1 MIRRFPC
8 ILFVSDVAHFWY
20 VAALKIG
27 SLVAHSVAVSP
38 TTLTLGLFLSLK
50 GLVWFVIYL
59 LFIFRCFVLQCSKP
73 MEKGKCPECGKVIGG
88 EQHKFLGEKKI
99 ADR

>member
-1 MIRRFPC
+1 MIKRFPC

-38 TTLTLGLFLSLK
+38 ATLTLGFFLSLK
-50 GLVWFVIYL
+50 GLIFYL
-59 LFIFRCFVLQCSKP
+59 FSDVLFYSVQSQWRRVSVQSV
-73 MEKGKCPECGKVIGG
+73 E
-88 EQHKFLGEKKI
+88 
-99 ADR
+99 R

>member
-1 MIRRFPC
+1 MIKRFPC

-38 TTLTLGLFLSLK
+38 TTLTLGFFFLSLK
-50 GLVWFVIYL
+50 GLVCYLFVIY
-59 LFIFRCFVLQCSKP
+59 FPMFCFTVFKANA
-73 MEKGKCPECGKVIGG
+73 EG
-88 EQHKFLGEKKI
+88 
-99 ADR
+99 

>member
-1 MIRRFPC
+1 MIKRFPC
-8 ILFVSDVAHFWY
+8 ILFVNDAAHFWY
-20 VAALKIG
+20 LAALKIG

-38 TTLTLGLFLSLK
+38 TTLTLGFFCLSR
-50 GLVWFVIYL
+50 VWFVIYF

-73 MEKGKCPECGKVIGG
+73 MEKGQCPECGKVIGG
-88 EQHKFLGEKKI
+88 EQHKFLGVKKT